1 MKLNELEGATLQ
13 ALLGYIAI
21 LKSKLRTVEFTALGL
36 LDEKEL
42 TAKLQD
48 TITRQNQTICE
59 LSREVLALKKKL
71 EEKIK

>member
-1 MKLNELEGATLQ
+1 MESIELEEATRH

-71 EEKIK
+71 Q

>member
-1 MKLNELEGATLQ
+1 MERNELEGAIG
-13 ALLGYIAI
+13 ALLNYIE
-21 LKSKLRTVEFTALGL
+21 LLRGSADDPVPDLH
-36 LDEKEL
+36 EKN
-42 TAKLQD
+42 KDLQD